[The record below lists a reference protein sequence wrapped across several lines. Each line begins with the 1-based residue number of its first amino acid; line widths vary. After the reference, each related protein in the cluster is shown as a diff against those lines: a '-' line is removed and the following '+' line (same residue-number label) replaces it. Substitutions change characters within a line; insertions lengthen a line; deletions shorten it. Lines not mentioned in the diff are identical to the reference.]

1 MSPGYF
7 VSADIGEL
15 LVGAYL
21 KVIEQCDVVAYNQ
34 RPPGGGMAGLGELDV
49 IGLRFRDHTAILCEV
64 TTHIGG
70 LTYGKSLTDTLQRIA
85 NKHLRQRSYAESQLR
100 DFPNRVYQFWA
111 PRVPTGALTIGLAA
125 VDADLE
131 LIVNLEYTRRID
143 ILRQEAAK
151 RQNDEGNVAFR
162 LLQILEALKR

>member
-1 MSPGYF
+1 M
-7 VSADIGEL
+7 SADMGEL

-21 KVIEQCDVVAYNQ
+21 KVIEKCDVVAYNQ

-70 LTYGKSLTDTLQRIA
+70 LTYGKSHTDTIRRIA
-85 NKHLRQRSYAESQLR
+85 NKHLRQRSYAEAQLR
-100 DFPNRVYQFWA
+100 EFPNRVYQFWS
-111 PRVPTGALTIGLAA
+111 PRVPTGALTLGLAEI
-125 VDADLE
+125 DPELE
-131 LIVNLEYTRRID
+131 LIINAQYTQRIEE
-143 ILRQEAAK
+143 LRVAARD
-151 RQNDEGNVAFR
+151 RQNDEGNSAFR